1 MSHYL
6 HQEFDFVERTKRIL
20 EQYDSLTIPEKDKFE
35 VTLLLNCLV
44 GLLILPQQN
53 WYDNLPSEIISQKEW
68 GITPEHISFIK
79 RGETKNIKDI
89 SRHLRNSVAH
99 YRFKAFDNSSNK
111 ISRIKFE
118 DFEQSGNK
126 TFEALIPLANLRQFT
141 NRLSDNFMTEMN
153 KLK

>member
-6 HQEFDFVERTKRIL
+6 HQEFDFVERTKKII

>member
-6 HQEFDFVERTKRIL
+6 HQEFDFVERTKRII

>member
-6 HQEFDFVERTKRIL
+6 HQEFDFVERTKKII

-68 GITPEHISFIK
+68 GIAPEHISFIK
-79 RGETKNIKDI
+79 HGETKNIKDI

-99 YRFKAFDNSSNK
+99 YRLKAFDNSSNK

-141 NRLSDNFMTEMN
+141 NRLSDNFMNEMN
-153 KLK
+153 RQK

>member
-6 HQEFDFVERTKRIL
+6 HQEFDFVERTKNII

>member
-6 HQEFDFVERTKRIL
+6 HQEFDFVERTKKII

-118 DFEQSGNK
+118 DFEQSGDK